1 MKIICTQENL
11 NKGLGAASHIASR
24 NVTLPILNN
33 ILIKASKGMIKLM
46 ATNLEMGISA
56 VIRGKIER
64 EGEVTIQARLIAD
77 YINLLPRE
85 NVELNLEG
93 DNLNIRCGN
102 YKTFIKG
109 LAAGDFPLIPEIEK
123 KGEIVIEAGDLKKAI
138 AQVMF
143 AVTLDEA
150 RPEISG
156 VYFSFSGKT
165 LTMVGTD
172 SYRLAE
178 KKVNLKNG
186 ETENKNIIVPLK
198 TIQEV
203 YRILSDDFGNE
214 VGLFVN
220 HNQILFRFNEV
231 ELISRLI
238 EGQYPDYQ
246 QILPDNAK
254 TQAKVNIND
263 FMRVIKSASLF
274 CKPGINDV
282 KLAVL
287 GEKKSII
294 VASLNSSVGENVVNV
309 EAEVSGEDNE
319 AVFNFRYLLDGL
331 NNLDVAEVN
340 LELISGNAP
349 GVLKP
354 AGDATY
360 LYVVMPIRQ

>member
-1 MKIICTQENL
+1 
-11 NKGLGAASHIASR
+11 LGIASHIASR

-33 ILIKASKGMIKLM
+33 VLIKASDGMIKLM

-56 VIRGKIER
+56 VIRGKVES
-64 EGEVTIQARLIAD
+64 EGEFTIQARLIAE

-85 NVELNLEG
+85 NVELSLEG
-93 DNLNIRCGN
+93 DNLNIKCGN

-109 LAAGDFPLIPEIEK
+109 MAAGDFPLIPEIEK
-123 KGEIVIEAGDLKKAI
+123 NNEVIMDAGDFKKAI
-138 AQVMF
+138 SQVMF

-156 VYFSFSGKT
+156 IYFSFSGKT

-186 ETENKNIIVPLK
+186 ATEDKNIIVPLK
-198 TIQEV
+198 TVQEV
-203 YRILSDDFGNE
+203 YRILSDDVGNE
-214 VGLFVN
+214 ISLFVN
-220 HNQILFRFNEV
+220 DNQILFRFNGEV

-246 QILPDNAK
+246 QILPENSK
-254 TQAKVNIND
+254 TQAKVNVND

-282 KLAVL
+282 KLAIS
-287 GEKKSII
+287 GDKKSVI

-309 EAEVSGEDNE
+309 EAEITGEDNE

-331 NNLDVAEVN
+331 NNLDTADVS

-349 GVLKP
+349 GVLKS
-354 AGDATY
+354 AGDNSY
-360 LYVVMPIRQ
+360 LYVIMPIRQ